1 MIRQALLR
9 VLGPVT
15 ANVLAAVTFVVA
27 IGTGWR
33 WLTLALVL
41 LTLAV
46 TVVKREGDGLGQFT
60 IARAVT
66 AASALALHVRLHPDV
81 TDWWFNA
88 AALLTVAYTTLEG
101 VLDKVSTP
109 AIDARHLS
117 VARPPLHRLV
127 NRASVYLADTALI
140 ALVVVAIALDAPTWL
155 TLVAALLAGPLF
167 GGLVLGSIYHKV
179 RRNSGLSH
187 VRREL
192 TRYQPDFLIYW
203 DAGPESLRQVL
214 MWLPFLERVGRPFA
228 VVVRHRKS
236 LRPLVKITDRP
247 VILAPTTVAVDAATV
262 PSLRAVFYVNNGM
275 ENAHMVRFA
284 ELTHVQLLHGD
295 SEKANSFNPVT
306 AMFDQIFVAGQ
317 AGIDRYAANGVHI
330 PAEKFRVVG
339 RPQVASIAVSDTPI
353 GSLANKTVL
362 YAPTWVGNFGDTN
375 HCSLV
380 VGDRLLKALLARPD
394 VTVIMRH
401 HQLTPQNAKASAH
414 LAELERLLA
423 RDRAA
428 TGRAHLWGAA
438 AATGDFVD
446 WANRAD
452 ALVADVSSV
461 ISDFLY
467 SGKPFAVTDMLD
479 DGDALVASARI
490 FTAAYVLRRD
500 LGNVDEVL
508 AHLLGDDPLAAVRRE
523 VRTYY
528 LGDFPAAT
536 YADAFVN
543 AARAALDRPTFAEVT
558 AGRARST
565 VPGPRQPLSSA
576 GAAQS

>member
-339 RPQVASIAVSDTPI
+339 RPQVASIAVTDTPI

-380 VGDRLLKALLARPD
+380 IGDRLLKALLARPD

-414 LAELERLLA
+414 LAAYGGERVVAEQVREHLVDVAQVATQHVRGREDPGGGDECVAVVEHVGDRERLA
-423 RDRAA
+423 GVEEVGDHAGHVGDQGVGPVGPVDEVAGGGRGTPQVRASG
-428 TGRAHLWGAA
+428 GRAVPGEQ
-438 AATGDFVD
+438 
-446 WANRAD
+446 
-452 ALVADVSSV
+452 
-461 ISDFLY
+461 
-467 SGKPFAVTDMLD
+467 PFQFGEVGRGL
-479 DGDALVASARI
+479 G
-490 FTAAYVLRRD
+490 VLRRELVMTHD
-500 LGNVDEVL
+500 HRDVG
-508 AHLLGDDPLAAVRRE
+508 
-523 VRTYY
+523 
-528 LGDFPAAT
+528 
-536 YADAFVN
+536 
-543 AARAALDRPTFAEVT
+543 
-558 AGRARST
+558 AG
-565 VPGPRQPLSSA
+565 
-576 GAAQS
+576 